1 MERFRLS
8 LLLSIALMAA
18 GSLSAHALAY
28 RVAAPPEGLGESGHG
43 YLAGA
48 PAFLALCLTVGL
60 AALVGFALAAAR
72 GASPRLA
79 PAWAYALLPLLG
91 FALQEHLERLFHEG
105 SFPLSAALEP
115 TFAVGLALQLPFALA
130 ALFFARTLAR
140 LACGLGRSL
149 NRPAPPRRRSAP
161 SLFTPVPS
169 AFAPRIAVLAFG
181 QPERGPPLALSG

>member
-8 LLLSIALMAA
+8 LLLSLALMTA

-28 RVAAPPEGLGESGHG
+28 RVAAPPDGLGASGHG

-72 GASPRLA
+72 GASPRPA

-91 FALQEHLERLFHEG
+91 FALQEHLERLFHDG
-105 SFPLSAALEP
+105 SFPLGAALEP
-115 TFAVGLALQLPFALA
+115 TFAVGLALQLPFAFA
-130 ALFFARTLAR
+130 ALFFARALAR
-140 LACGLGRSL
+140 IACSLGRSV
-149 NRPAPPRRRSAP
+149 RRQAPPRRRSAP
-161 SLFTPVPS
+161 SLSTPVPR
-169 AFAPRIAVLAFG
+169 ALAPRIAVVAFG

>member
-1 MERFRLS
+1 VERSRLS
-8 LLLSIALMAA
+8 LLLSLSLMAA
-18 GSLSAHALAY
+18 GSLSAHTLAY
-28 RVAAPPEGLGESGHG
+28 RVAAPPELGESGHG

-48 PAFLALCLTVGL
+48 PAFLALCLTVG
-60 AALVGFALAAAR
+60 AVALVGFALAGAR

-79 PAWAYALLPLLG
+79 PAWAYALLPIFG
-91 FALQEHLERLFHEG
+91 FALQEHLERLFHDG

-130 ALFFARTLAR
+130 ALFFARALSR

-149 NRPAPPRRRSAP
+149 RRQVPPRRRSAP
-161 SLFTPVPS
+161 SLSTP
-169 AFAPRIAVLAFG
+169 APRALAPGIAVLAFG